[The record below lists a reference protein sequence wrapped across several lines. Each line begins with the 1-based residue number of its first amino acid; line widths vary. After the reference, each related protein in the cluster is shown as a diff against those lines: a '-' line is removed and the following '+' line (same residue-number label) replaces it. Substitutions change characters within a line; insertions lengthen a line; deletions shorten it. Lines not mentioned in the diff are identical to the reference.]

1 MRTFRSLPGVTVRRS
16 LGFLSISFALLA
28 AAAPN
33 SAGSSLSSGTLLLP
47 AGALARTTP
56 DPPNVEVHPCDEL
69 GGVLLAPDRPEPL
82 PATQVVIIVRNS
94 DNQPVPNA
102 QVVLELTPGNVL
114 CDDMVTTAMTDGGGV
129 AHMKMAGGGCVQ
141 HSALAGVLK
150 ANGVTIRAYQD
161 VKSPDQDGS
170 GGDLRVDLSDLVAFS
185 SEFLGASPDGCH
197 DYDNGGSTD
206 LGDLIIFSAAFAG
219 ALACP

>member
-1 MRTFRSLPGVTVRRS
+1 MRILPSLAGVTVRSALGCLS
-16 LGFLSISFALLA
+16 LGLALLVVTV
-28 AAAPN
+28 
-33 SAGSSLSSGTLLLP
+33 STSTGSSLSSGTLLLP
-47 AGALARTTP
+47 AGALAMTTP

-69 GGVLLAPDRPEPL
+69 GGVLLAPDRPSPL
-82 PATQVVIIVRNS
+82 PATEVVIIVRNS

-102 QVVLELTPGNVL
+102 QVVLELTPGNLL
-114 CDDMVTTAMTDGGGV
+114 CDDMVAVATTDGDGV

-141 HSALAGVLK
+141 HSAAAGILK

-161 VKSPDQDGS
+161 VKSPDYDGS